1 MKYFKIIEDNVI
13 VGAITSN
20 NFMRYLPITDC
31 FVRANEQTGEYAT
44 YNSIFY
50 RSTWMQPIVCEVKY
64 REALIIEINEEEYNA
79 FIVALQSNEIIV
91 NEEVE
96 ETPVEE
102 IPEVKDL
109 INELSLD
116 FIRTSKLSEMSHACR
131 KTIENGFDLELRNE
145 IKHFSLDTQDQ
156 LNLITLNAMADTEDA
171 IPYHADGEEC
181 IFYTAAEIKKI
192 VAAANNFKIYQTT
205 YYNALKAYI
214 NSLETIEDIAAV
226 EYGMTIPEEYQTEV
240 LKSL

>member
-1 MKYFKIIEDNVI
+1 MKYYKLINNNKVL
-13 VGAITSN
+13 GAISSYD
-20 NFMRYLPITDC
+20 FIYYSPIVDC
-31 FVRANEQTGEYAT
+31 FLRGNEQNGEYISFQ
-44 YNSIFY
+44 NNLY
-50 RSTWMQPIVCEVKY
+50 RATWMNPIRVQQPYITVST
-64 REALIIEINEEEYNA
+64 IEITEEEYAIFMAAMRN
-79 FIVALQSNEIIV
+79 NEIIEE
-91 NEEVE
+91 EEVE
-96 ETPVEE
+96 EEPVIVVEDPIQQDTIE
-102 IPEVKDL
+102 FL
-109 INELSLD
+109 
-116 FIRTSKLSEMSHACR
+116 RTSKLSKMSYACR

-145 IKHFSLDTQDQ
+145 VKHFSLDTQDQ
-156 LNLITLNAMADTEDA
+156 LNLITLNAMADTEDT

>member
-1 MKYFKIIEDNVI
+1 MEYYKIIYNDTI
-13 VGAITSN
+13 VGVATS
-20 NFMRYLPITDC
+20 TQ
-31 FVRANEQTGEYAT
+31 FVRYSPVNHCLLYCSKDKGQYIIYDEILYRDSWMKPIKQLHECIEAEVSIILKEEYQIL
-44 YNSIFY
+44 Y
-50 RSTWMQPIVCEVKY
+50 
-64 REALIIEINEEEYNA
+64 EALNKNEEIKVIEIEDEP
-79 FIVALQSNEIIV
+79 I
-91 NEEVE
+91 
-96 ETPVEE
+96 EE
-102 IPEVKDL
+102 IVVPPSITIEFVK
-109 INELSLD
+109 S
-116 FIRTSKLSEMSHACR
+116 SKLNEMSHACR

-145 IKHFSLDTQDQ
+145 VKHFSLDTQDQ
-156 LNLITLNAMADTEDA
+156 LNLITLNTMADTEDA

>member
-1 MKYFKIIEDNVI
+1 MQYYKIFNKDTLIGI
-13 VGAITSN
+13 ATSQNFLTYQEQN
-20 NFMRYLPITDC
+20 NLLVITDEDRGQFVEYKGTLYRDTWMKPLPSREYVYTSALVYEIEKLEYDLLEESIEKNEEIQIIIPNPVPQVIIPATQNVTLD
-31 FVRANEQTGEYAT
+31 FVRE
-44 YNSIFY
+44 
-50 RSTWMQPIVCEVKY
+50 
-64 REALIIEINEEEYNA
+64 
-79 FIVALQSNEIIV
+79 
-91 NEEVE
+91 
-96 ETPVEE
+96 
-102 IPEVKDL
+102 
-109 INELSLD
+109 
-116 FIRTSKLSEMSHACR
+116 SKLNEMSHACR
-131 KTIENGFDLELRNE
+131 TTIENGFDLELRNE
-145 IKHFSLDTQDQ
+145 VKHFSLDTQDQ

-181 IFYTAAEIKKI
+181 VFYTAAEIKKI